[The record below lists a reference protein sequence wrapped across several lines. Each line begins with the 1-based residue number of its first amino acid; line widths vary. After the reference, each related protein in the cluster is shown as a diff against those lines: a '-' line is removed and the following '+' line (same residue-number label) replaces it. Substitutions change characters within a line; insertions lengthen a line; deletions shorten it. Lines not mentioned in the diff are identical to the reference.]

1 MKVLLSILLL
11 FFSISAVAQTEPA
24 MLWMKGIG
32 GVGSDQLGPNV
43 VETDDGGFVI
53 RMESA
58 SFAGT
63 GSIDSFCSPVQ
74 KRMIYVKYNDAGAIV
89 EWSKC
94 YGTMGDS
101 FLMFMFPLSGGG
113 EVLGGKF
120 NSSAGWG
127 WLITKHNAA
136 GAVIWQRNYSKSMG
150 SQLDAMIATDDGG
163 YIMLGEANR
172 TDTNVLVH
180 YGSWDT
186 HDFWIMK
193 VDSNGYKV
201 WSRVVGGTGD
211 ESAGALVPGPNNG
224 FYVVGG
230 TGSTDYDCTGNRGA
244 ADTYVA
250 RFNDTGGIMW
260 HRCFGGSLN
269 DEASAAC
276 SNGKGGLIVASYASS
291 SDYDVHNHILGADYW
306 VMEVDSAG
314 SILWD
319 NCYGGLFDRI
329 PKAICRATDG
339 SIWINGIRR
348 DFNDHVYLVHTD
360 SVGNELHSAT
370 LTSSQQ
376 DWGQMIH
383 PLPGGFVLAGGYYGS
398 NDGPFSSLASYGSS
412 DVYLSMYAPWPAA
425 TKEVFNAKSFRIFPN
440 PVDKLLHIEIKEAGT
455 VHSISIVD
463 VAGRKVM
470 GLDVAP
476 GKQTMDISTE
486 KLSKGIYF
494 VQVVDDDGGRFV
506 EKIEIR

>member
-32 GVGSDQLGPNV
+32 GGGVDQMGRAV
-43 VETDDGGFVI
+43 TQTADGGFIVNI
-53 RMESA
+53 STSA
-58 SFAGT
+58 VANT
-63 GSIDSFCSPVQ
+63 GNIDSFCSFTN
-74 KRMIYVKYNDAGAIV
+74 KRSIFLKYSADASSL

-94 YGTMGDS
+94 FGTAGDS
-101 FLMFMFPLSGGG
+101 GFVYLFPQANGDYIIGGAFGASVSG
-113 EVLGGKF
+113 
-120 NSSAGWG
+120 G
-127 WLITKHNAA
+127 WLITRQDATGNT
-136 GAVIWQRNYSKSMG
+136 IWQRNHSRDHGSVFSSM
-150 SQLDAMIATDDGG
+150 LATEDGG
-163 YIMLGEANR
+163 FIMMGEANR
-172 TDTNVLVH
+172 TDTNVLIH
-180 YGSWDT
+180 YGSWMT
-186 HDFWIMK
+186 SDFWIMK
-193 VDSNGYKV
+193 VDSNGYKL
-201 WSRVVGGTGD
+201 WSRVVGGTDD
-211 ESAGALVPGPNNG
+211 ETVGALVPGPDNG

-230 TGSTDYDCTGNRGA
+230 TSSTDYDCTGNHGGA
-244 ADTYVA
+244 DAYVA
-250 RFNDTGGIMW
+250 RFDDTGGIMW

-455 VHSISIVD
+455 VHSITIAD